1 MKRLFL
7 VMKILIFYF
16 YTLILFIS
24 SCQEINSRVE
34 KKSVEKI
41 NDANA
46 TKNAII
52 NRGLM
57 EDVRISDSAVVMFY
71 KTPGN
76 PRFFSYCKIPNI
88 SVLLSIVDD
97 INKPLSDSI
106 RGCAT
111 SGKIYFYGKGD
122 VVIPIYFSNDKICS
136 TFSFIKT
143 GEKYYT
149 KMSIASKKILDS
161 LKLEAKDL

>member
-1 MKRLFL
+1 
-7 VMKILIFYF
+7 MKILIFYF
-16 YTLILFIS
+16 YPLILITT
-24 SCQEINSRVE
+24 SCQEISSRVE

-41 NDANA
+41 NDSNA
-46 TKNAII
+46 TKSAII

-57 EDVRISDSAVVMFY
+57 EDVRVSDSAVVMFY

-76 PRFFSYCKIPNI
+76 PRFFSYCKIPKT
-88 SVLLSIVDD
+88 SVLLSVVND

-106 RGCAT
+106 RGCTT

-149 KMSIASKKILDS
+149 KMSMASKKILDS
-161 LKLEAKDL
+161 LKLESREL